1 MESKVAQSQW
11 DQAIQIA
18 QSQIQQK
25 PDRSDYRLALAKIY
39 FRAGK
44 YSDAAAQYQTL
55 IEKNPKVADLYVRL
69 GEAKANG
76 NDVNG
81 AVDAFKRAREIDSTN
96 YISVLD
102 LALLYNR
109 AGRDEEARK
118 TYEEVIKLQPDNVE
132 ALNNLAYIKADNG
145 VDLDQALAYA
155 QRAQQKRPNDPNV
168 VDTLALIY
176 IHKNLTDDSLRMLR
190 ELVAKNPTNPIFHLH
205 LALALYQK
213 GDRPEAKKELETA
226 LRNKPNEREQG
237 KIKELLA
244 KVG

>member
-1 MESKVAQSQW
+1 
-11 DQAIQIA
+11 
-18 QSQIQQK
+18 
-25 PDRSDYRLALAKIY
+25 
-39 FRAGK
+39 
-44 YSDAAAQYQTL
+44 
-55 IEKNPKVADLYVRL
+55 L

-81 AVDAFKRAREIDSTN
+81 AAEAFKKAKEVDPNN
-96 YISVLD
+96 YLPVLE

-109 AGRDEEARK
+109 SGRDEEARK
-118 TYEEVIKLQPDNVE
+118 AYEDVIKLQPDNVE
-132 ALNNLAYIKADNG
+132 ALNNLAYLKAEQG
-145 VDLDQALAYA
+145 IDLDQALAYA

-176 IHKNLTDDSLRMLR
+176 IHKNLTDDSVRMLR
-190 ELVAKNPTNPIFHLH
+190 DLITKTPNNPTFHLH
-205 LALALYQK
+205 MALALYQK

-226 LRNKPNEREQG
+226 MRNKPSDREQG